1 MMLPRTTSAGC
12 AQVERVRGRG
22 QSGASLLEVALAVML
37 IGIAL
42 LSVTGLLYAVLVS
55 SASHQEKVRSGNRA
69 TELAE
74 KIDDMIY
81 IPCDGADLGALYKSA
96 LDVSADAPYWEEVVQ
111 VRYLAD
117 ADNPAPDWSASCP
130 AVDQGAQEVTVSVK
144 SKSRN
149 MARTELVFVKRD
161 TTCPEG
167 IVGRKC

>member
-1 MMLPRTTSAGC
+1 MR
-12 AQVERVRGRG
+12 RRG
-22 QSGASLLEVALAVML
+22 QTGVTLLEVALAVML

-42 LSVTGLLYAVLVS
+42 LSVVGVLYAVMIS
-55 SASHQEKVRSGNRA
+55 SATHQDKVRVGNRA

-81 IPCDGADLGALYKSA
+81 IPCDGADLGALYQSA
-96 LDVSADAPYWEEVVQ
+96 TDVGSDAPYWEEIVD

-117 ADNPAPDWSASCP
+117 AGQAAPAWNDSCP
-130 AVDQGAQEVTVSVK
+130 ANDQGAQEITVSVG
-144 SKSRN
+144 SKSRR
-149 MARTELVFVKRD
+149 MITTELVFVKRD